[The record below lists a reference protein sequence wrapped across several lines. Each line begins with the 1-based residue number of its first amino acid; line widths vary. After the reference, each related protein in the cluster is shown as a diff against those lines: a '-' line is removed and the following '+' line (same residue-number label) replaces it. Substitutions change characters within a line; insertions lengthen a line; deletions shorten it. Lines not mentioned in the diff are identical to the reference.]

1 MDKASFT
8 AAVAGYQNMVFRT
21 ALHSLGCRSDA
32 DDAVQEV
39 FLRLYQ
45 HGKGFENGEH
55 LRRWLLRVT
64 VNYCRDVL
72 KSPWR
77 KRRVSL
83 DELPDIPVFDQP
95 EQAALYR
102 EVMALPE
109 KYRTVLNLFYYE
121 ELTARGLIAQVAGT
135 AAEAIEELAE
145 RKQDAAAAVTM
156 EQVAAAI
163 ESAVTAAMEE
173 AY

>member
-1 MDKASFT
+1 MDKARFT
-8 AAVAGYQNMVFRT
+8 NAVELYQAMVYRT
-21 ALHSLGCRSDA
+21 ALHALGSSQDA

-39 FLRLYQ
+39 FLRLFN
-45 HGKGFENGEH
+45 HRGAFESEEH

-64 VNYCRDVL
+64 VNHCRDLL

-83 DELPDIPVFDQP
+83 EELPETPVFDRPQ
-95 EQAALYR
+95 EAALYR

-121 ELTARGLIAQVAGT
+121 ELSVREIGELLG
-135 AAEAIEELAE
+135 AAESTVTTRLARARRRLRE
-145 RKQDAAAAVTM
+145 QLGEDWQD
-156 EQVAAAI
+156 E
-163 ESAVTAAMEE
+163 
-173 AY
+173 

>member
-1 MDKASFT
+1 MDKAPFT
-8 AAVAGYQNMVFRT
+8 AAARRYQNTVYRT
-21 ALHSLGCRSDA
+21 ALHALGSPQDA

-39 FLRLYQ
+39 FLRLFRCRAP
-45 HGKGFENGEH
+45 FESEEH

-77 KRRVSL
+77 KRRVSWE
-83 DELPDIPVFDQP
+83 ELPETPVFDRPQ
-95 EQAALYR
+95 QAALYR

-121 ELTARGLIAQVAGT
+121 ELSVREIGELLGVGDSTVTTRLARARRRLK
-135 AAEAIEELAE
+135 E
-145 RKQDAAAAVTM
+145 RLGEDWQD
-156 EQVAAAI
+156 E
-163 ESAVTAAMEE
+163 
-173 AY
+173 

>member
-1 MDKASFT
+1 MERTQFN
-8 AAVAGYQNMVFRT
+8 AAVKQFQNMVYRT
-21 ALHSLGCRSDA
+21 ALHTLGNPQDA

-39 FLRLYQ
+39 FFRLFREKKLCE
-45 HGKGFENGEH
+45 GEEH

-77 KRRVSL
+77 KRRASL
-83 DELPDIPVFDQP
+83 EELPETPVFDRP
-95 EQAALYR
+95 EQASLYR

-121 ELTARGLIAQVAGT
+121 ELTVRSDYPAGPGQGTAERNAGGGVAG
-135 AAEAIEELAE
+135 
-145 RKQDAAAAVTM
+145 
-156 EQVAAAI
+156 
-163 ESAVTAAMEE
+163 
-173 AY
+173 